1 MGAGSFSAGGA
12 PAGSSPTPP
21 IAGAHNSAPAAIE
34 FDPQTRSH
42 PRDEDGKYIERHPVD
57 AAVVYALHFEFG
69 KVFAVPTQGRRFADI
84 RNPTDR
90 RTGRT
95 IRDRVTTALRRLIA
109 NKDITITSI
118 RYESPNRNALFVEV
132 SYYNERIFPR
142 ALRGPVKVTV

>member
-1 MGAGSFSAGGA
+1 MGAGSYSAGSA

-21 IAGAHNSAPAAIE
+21 IAGARNQAPAAIE

-42 PRDEDGKYIERHPVD
+42 PRDDDGRYVERHPVD

-69 KVFAVPTQGRRFADI
+69 SVYAVPTQGRRLKDI

-90 RTGRT
+90 RTKR
-95 IRDRVTTALRRLIA
+95 IVEDRVRRALLRLVR
-109 NKDITITSI
+109 NKDITITKI
-118 RYESPNRNALFVEV
+118 RHESPNRGALFVEV

-142 ALRGPVKVTV
+142 ALRGPIRVTA